1 MSDDVLNA
9 ALVLRRRLELRRD
22 HLRKHLRD
30 LELDAVLVRGRSDEV
45 LEQLAAL
52 DELLDDSP
60 RRAKQ
65 RKITVI
71 NLPQRQ
77 DNDPDSAA

>member
-1 MSDDVLNA
+1 MSEDVLNA
-9 ALVLRRRLELRRD
+9 ALVLRRRLELRRE